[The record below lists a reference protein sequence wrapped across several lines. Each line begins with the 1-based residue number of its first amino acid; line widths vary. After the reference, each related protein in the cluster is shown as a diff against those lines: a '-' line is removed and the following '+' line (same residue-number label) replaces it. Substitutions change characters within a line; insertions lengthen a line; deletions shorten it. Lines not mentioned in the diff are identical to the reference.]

1 MKDKLMELIGQAI
14 GETSMAWQPIPT
26 GVFDSSKAIKI
37 FEELH
42 SQILSLI
49 KENMP
54 KKNICIKGHKL
65 FDDCGSYDGFR
76 CDCGAVDYNK
86 GLDDCMKAMGI

>member
-1 MKDKLMELIGQAI
+1 MKDKLMKLLKEYRRGWTVYYIDHTLM
-14 GETSMAWQPIPT
+14 TP
-26 GVFDSSKAIKI
+26 
-37 FEELH
+37 EEAY

-86 GLDDCMKAMGI
+86 GLDDCMKAFEI